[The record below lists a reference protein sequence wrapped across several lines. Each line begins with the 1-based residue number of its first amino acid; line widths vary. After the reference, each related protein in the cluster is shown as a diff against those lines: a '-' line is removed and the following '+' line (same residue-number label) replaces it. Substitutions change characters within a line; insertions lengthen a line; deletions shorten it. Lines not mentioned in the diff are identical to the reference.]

1 MLIEMRNYLLRF
13 LCFFN
18 FECFLFVR
26 IFSLYVQIVQIFQ
39 KKCRDWTDFYVQ
51 IISICFHHKCM
62 DFSQSFGHTAC
73 VCNIQQFEAL
83 LKLSTTT
90 CFFEIKNRHF
100 KVIFEFWKCLLWPFK
115 KV

>member
-1 MLIEMRNYLLRF
+1 MFFVCTDFFLI
-13 LCFFN
+13 CTD
-18 FECFLFVR
+18 CTD
-26 IFSLYVQIVQIFQ
+26 FSK
-39 KKCRDWTDFYVQ
+39 KKCGDWTDFYEP
-51 IISICFHHKCM
+51 IILICFHHKCM

-100 KVIFEFWKCLLWPFK
+100 
-115 KV
+115 